1 MGLSQ
6 AKMAQRLIKL
16 HLPQWQSSL
25 AVGAGLLCLSVYSS
39 LITDGG
45 RPFLAYLTLTA
56 GQVCIV
62 PSNHPPTTWR

>member
-16 HLPQWQSSL
+16 HLPQWQRSL

-39 LITDGG
+39 LIMTVDLFW
-45 RPFLAYLTLTA
+45 P
-56 GQVCIV
+56 I
-62 PSNHPPTTWR
+62 

>member
-39 LITDGG
+39 LIIMMAVDL
-45 RPFLAYLTLTA
+45 FWS
-56 GQVCIV
+56 I
-62 PSNHPPTTWR
+62 